1 MPRPVRPAGDGQ
13 RPAGSRATL
22 GGSPQV
28 GAKGLKRKG
37 FCAVRGF
44 GLSILGFVV
53 TLINLYQ
60 LVILV
65 RALISWVSPDPRN
78 PIVQFLIKIT
88 EPVLKPL
95 RKLTPP
101 QKLGGIDL
109 SPILAIV
116 ILEIAKYALFFGLG
130 LQPRFLF
137 F

>member
-1 MPRPVRPAGDGQ
+1 
-13 RPAGSRATL
+13 
-22 GGSPQV
+22 
-28 GAKGLKRKG
+28 
-37 FCAVRGF
+37 VRGF
-44 GLSILGFVV
+44 GLSILGFLV

-78 PIVQFLIKIT
+78 PIVQFLVRIT

-109 SPILAIV
+109 SPLVAIV
-116 ILEIAKYALFFGLG
+116 ILEIAKYALFAGLG
-130 LQPRFLF
+130 LRPRFLF

>member
-1 MPRPVRPAGDGQ
+1 
-13 RPAGSRATL
+13 
-22 GGSPQV
+22 
-28 GAKGLKRKG
+28 
-37 FCAVRGF
+37 VRGF
-44 GLSILGFVV
+44 GLSILGFLV

-78 PIVQFLIKIT
+78 PIVQFLVRIT

-95 RKLTPP
+95 RRLVPP

-109 SPILAIV
+109 SPVVAIV
-116 ILEIAKYALFFGLG
+116 VLEIAKYALFAGLG

>member
-1 MPRPVRPAGDGQ
+1 LNV
-13 RPAGSRATL
+13 
-22 GGSPQV
+22 V
-28 GAKGLKRKG
+28 G
-37 FCAVRGF
+37 GF
-44 GLSILGFVV
+44 GLSLLGIVV

-78 PIVQFLIKIT
+78 PIVLFLMRIT

-101 QKLGGIDL
+101 EKLGGIDL
-109 SPILAIV
+109 SPLVAIL
-116 ILEIAKYALFFGLG
+116 ILEFVKNGLILSFGLR
-130 LQPRFLF
+130 PRFLF